1 LPWEKNFL
9 PIGSGPRDGAERKG
23 VDGVKLTD
31 LLRSRSVKEESE
43 EAAPSL
49 GTEGKIHWREEI
61 VAVPIEEIRPS
72 PYQPRQRIDEGKIE
86 ELAASIAEHG
96 LLHPVVVR
104 MREGGYELVVGER
117 RWRAC
122 RRLGWRSIPAVVKAL
137 SEQAAA
143 ELALIENL
151 QRKDLDFFE
160 EAEGYQRLITEFD
173 LTQEE
178 LAKRIGCSQSAIAN
192 KLRLLRLHPE
202 VREAIISREMITE
215 RHARALLRLGS
226 PEEQLE
232 MIERIAKEGLSVKKV
247 EQLIAAREQ
256 KGKGKGQRW
265 IGVIKDM
272 RPFMNSLRKLTAQ
285 LERAGLAVRI
295 EEEAKGQ
302 DEVVI
307 HIRIGRRAETQRKD
321 GS

>member
-1 LPWEKNFL
+1 
-9 PIGSGPRDGAERKG
+9 
-23 VDGVKLTD
+23 VDRVKLTD
-31 LLRSRSVKEESE
+31 LLRARSVKEDRED
-43 EAAPSL
+43 AAPPL
-49 GTEGKIHWREEI
+49 EMEGKVQWREEI

-72 PYQPRQRIDEGKIE
+72 PYQPRKRIDQGKIE

-104 MREGGYELVVGER
+104 MIEGGYELVVGER

-122 RRLGWRSIPAVVKAL
+122 QRLGWRSIPAVVRTL

-178 LAKRIGCSQSAIAN
+178 LARRVGCSQSAIAN
-192 KLRLLRLHPE
+192 KLRLLRLHPQ
-202 VREAIISREMITE
+202 VRKAIISREIISE
-215 RHARALLRLGS
+215 RHARALLRLES
-226 PEEQLE
+226 PAEQLA
-232 MIERIAKEGLSVKKV
+232 MIERIAKEELSVKKV
-247 EQLIAAREQ
+247 EQLIAARE
-256 KGKGKGQRW
+256 GKERSKGQRW
-265 IGVIKDM
+265 IGVMKDV
-272 RPFMNSLRKLTAQ
+272 RPFMNSLRKLTGQ
-285 LERAGLAVRI
+285 LERAGLAVTI
-295 EEEAKGQ
+295 EEESKGR

-307 HIRIGRRAETQRKD
+307 QIRIGRRSRDSEEGRE
-321 GS
+321 

>member
-1 LPWEKNFL
+1 
-9 PIGSGPRDGAERKG
+9 
-23 VDGVKLTD
+23 VDRVKLTD
-31 LLRSRSVKEESE
+31 LLRARSVKEDRED
-43 EAAPSL
+43 AAPPL
-49 GTEGKIHWREEI
+49 EMEGKVQWREEI

-72 PYQPRQRIDEGKIE
+72 PYQPRKRIDQGKIE

-104 MREGGYELVVGER
+104 MIEGGYELVVGER

-122 RRLGWRSIPAVVKAL
+122 QRLGWRSIPAVVRTL

-178 LAKRIGCSQSAIAN
+178 LARRVGCSQSAIAN
-192 KLRLLRLHPE
+192 KLRLLRLHPQ
-202 VREAIISREMITE
+202 VREAIISREIISE
-215 RHARALLRLGS
+215 RHARALLRLES
-226 PEEQLE
+226 PAEQLA
-232 MIERIAKEGLSVKKV
+232 MIERIAKEELSVKKV
-247 EQLIAAREQ
+247 EQLIAARE
-256 KGKGKGQRW
+256 GKERSKGQRW
-265 IGVIKDM
+265 IGVIKDV
-272 RPFMNSLRKLTAQ
+272 RPFMNSLRKLTGQ
-285 LERAGLAVRI
+285 LERAGLAVTI
-295 EEEAKGQ
+295 EEESKGR

-307 HIRIGRRAETQRKD
+307 QIRIGRRSRDSEEGRE
-321 GS
+321 

>member
-1 LPWEKNFL
+1 
-9 PIGSGPRDGAERKG
+9 
-23 VDGVKLTD
+23 VDRVKLTD
-31 LLRSRSVKEESE
+31 LLRARSVKEDRED
-43 EAAPSL
+43 AAPPL
-49 GTEGKIHWREEI
+49 EMEGKVQWREEI

-72 PYQPRQRIDEGKIE
+72 PYQPRKRIDQGKIE

-104 MREGGYELVVGER
+104 MIEGGYELVVGER

-122 RRLGWRSIPAVVKAL
+122 QRLGWRSIPAVVRTL

-178 LAKRIGCSQSAIAN
+178 LARRVGCSQSAIAN
-192 KLRLLRLHPE
+192 KLRRLRLHPQ
-202 VREAIISREMITE
+202 VREAIISREIISE
-215 RHARALLRLGS
+215 RHARALLRLES
-226 PEEQLE
+226 PAEQLA
-232 MIERIAKEGLSVKKV
+232 MIERIAKEELSVKKV
-247 EQLIAAREQ
+247 EQLIAARE
-256 KGKGKGQRW
+256 GKERSKGQRW
-265 IGVIKDM
+265 IGVMKDV
-272 RPFMNSLRKLTAQ
+272 RPFMNSLRKLTGQ
-285 LERAGLAVRI
+285 LERAGLAVTI
-295 EEEAKGQ
+295 EEESKGR

-307 HIRIGRRAETQRKD
+307 QIRIGRRSRDSEEGRE
-321 GS
+321 

>member
-1 LPWEKNFL
+1 M
-9 PIGSGPRDGAERKG
+9 
-23 VDGVKLTD
+23 KLTD
-31 LLRSRSVKEESE
+31 LLRARSVKEDRED
-43 EAAPSL
+43 AAPPL
-49 GTEGKIHWREEI
+49 EMEGKVQWREEI

-72 PYQPRQRIDEGKIE
+72 PYQPRKRIDQGKIE

-104 MREGGYELVVGER
+104 MIEGGYELVVGER

-122 RRLGWRSIPAVVKAL
+122 QRLGWRSIPAVVRTL

-178 LAKRIGCSQSAIAN
+178 LARRVGCSQSAIAN
-192 KLRLLRLHPE
+192 KLRLLRLHPQ
-202 VREAIISREMITE
+202 VREAIISREIISE
-215 RHARALLRLGS
+215 RHARALLRLES
-226 PEEQLE
+226 PAEQLA
-232 MIERIAKEGLSVKKV
+232 MIERIAKEELSVKKV
-247 EQLIAAREQ
+247 EQLIAARE
-256 KGKGKGQRW
+256 GKERSKGQRW
-265 IGVIKDM
+265 IGVMKDV
-272 RPFMNSLRKLTAQ
+272 RPFMNSLRKLTGQ
-285 LERAGLAVRI
+285 LERAGLAVTI
-295 EEEAKGQ
+295 EEESKGR

-307 HIRIGRRAETQRKD
+307 QIRIGRRSRDSEEGRE
-321 GS
+321 

>member
-1 LPWEKNFL
+1 M
-9 PIGSGPRDGAERKG
+9 
-23 VDGVKLTD
+23 KLTD
-31 LLRSRSVKEESE
+31 LLRARSVKEDRED
-43 EAAPSL
+43 AAPPL
-49 GTEGKIHWREEI
+49 EMEGKVQWREEI

-72 PYQPRQRIDEGKIE
+72 PYQPRKRIDQGKIE

-104 MREGGYELVVGER
+104 MIEGGYELVVGER

-122 RRLGWRSIPAVVKAL
+122 QRLGWRSIPAVVRTL

-178 LAKRIGCSQSAIAN
+178 LARRVGCSQSAIAN
-192 KLRLLRLHPE
+192 KLRLLRLHPQ
-202 VREAIISREMITE
+202 VREAIISREIISE
-215 RHARALLRLGS
+215 RHARALLRLES
-226 PEEQLE
+226 PGEQLA
-232 MIERIAKEGLSVKKV
+232 MIERIAKEELSVKKV
-247 EQLIAAREQ
+247 EQLIAARE
-256 KGKGKGQRW
+256 GKERSKGQRW
-265 IGVIKDM
+265 IGVMKDV
-272 RPFMNSLRKLTAQ
+272 RPFMNSLRKLTGQ
-285 LERAGLAVRI
+285 LERAGLAVTI
-295 EEEAKGQ
+295 EEESKGR

-307 HIRIGRRAETQRKD
+307 QIRIGRRSRDSEEGRE
-321 GS
+321 

>member
-1 LPWEKNFL
+1 
-9 PIGSGPRDGAERKG
+9 
-23 VDGVKLTD
+23 VDRVKLTD
-31 LLRSRSVKEESE
+31 LLRARSVKEDRED
-43 EAAPSL
+43 AAPPL
-49 GTEGKIHWREEI
+49 EMEGKVQWREEI

-72 PYQPRQRIDEGKIE
+72 PYQPRKRIDQGKIE

-104 MREGGYELVVGER
+104 MIEGGYELVVGER

-122 RRLGWRSIPAVVKAL
+122 QRLGWRSIPAVVRTL

-178 LAKRIGCSQSAIAN
+178 LARRVGCSQSAIAN
-192 KLRLLRLHPE
+192 KLRLLRLHPQ
-202 VREAIISREMITE
+202 VREAIISREIISE
-215 RHARALLRLGS
+215 RHARALLRLES
-226 PEEQLE
+226 PAEQLA
-232 MIERIAKEGLSVKKV
+232 MIERIAKEELSVKKV
-247 EQLIAAREQ
+247 EQLIAARE
-256 KGKGKGQRW
+256 GKERSKGQRW
-265 IGVIKDM
+265 IGVMKDV
-272 RPFMNSLRKLTAQ
+272 RPFMNSLRKLTGQ
-285 LERAGLAVRI
+285 LERAGLAVTI
-295 EEEAKGQ
+295 EEESKGR

-307 HIRIGRRAETQRKD
+307 QIRIGRRSRDSEEGRE
-321 GS
+321 